1 MKKLTYVLAALSA
14 FASFAEAP
22 KLGELTD
29 DSVVPAVSN
38 SAEVVLSGDSIS
50 LRNPDAGTGL
60 VISGVGSGIVV
71 TNGATVY
78 TFPERSGTVM
88 LNGDESDPTVPSWA
102 KADNPPASMPDNGLV
117 LTNNGTTV
125 KTKAGTEITASMVG
139 AMPSSY
145 TAPVTSVNTKTGD
158 VTLNAADVGAIPS
171 TKTTWLADD
180 VRSSGGNVF
189 VQTSN
194 TGVQGGGT
202 SKMMFFSG
210 NSIFFKIMSGEA
222 EGGWQN
228 FVFPCYTGGSS
239 KYLATTDTTVP
250 TTRKVNNKPLSS
262 DITLGASDVGAVP
275 ATRTVNNK
283 ALSSN
288 ISLSASDVGAA
299 TPGYVDQQNEATR
312 AIVQTWEGFL
322 DGSNVV
328 FSITNYISGSYSL
341 DTAKLR
347 ILEMTN
353 GVYREVYNTRD
364 EIVMHITDFK
374 TNDFATAT
382 NQVIASVDSK
392 IAGKADKAWGKYTST
407 GGEAPSNTVV
417 MTETYTKFAGGTEYY
432 RFAVGEGS
440 IAVLATKGA
449 PAYAVGDEG
458 TFKFQ
463 DDGGTNYFGFAKS
476 DSYVLGCNADGIS
489 VSSGIV
495 TIRYD
500 VVMPN
505 YPCVWYKASLSSA
518 TPWEQLNLPDGTAI
532 AGASH
537 AVSWEQNPPE
547 GQKLCYLNCSGEPQG
562 FFKAT
567 IEVAGGAKF
576 MTNMPAEFSAGIV
589 CTNTSSNVNG
599 VIVPTYNGSSVI
611 WTWRAQ

>member
-14 FASFAEAP
+14 FASFAAAP

-78 TFPERSGTVM
+78 AFPERSGTVM
-88 LNGDESDPTVPSWA
+88 LNGDEADPTVPAWA
-102 KADNPPASMPDNGLV
+102 KEANPPASMPDNGLV

-125 KTKAGTEITASMVG
+125 KTKAGTQITASMVG
-139 AMPSSY
+139 AMSSSY
-145 TAPVTSVNTKTGD
+145 TAPVTSVNTKTGA
-158 VTLNAADVGAIPS
+158 VSLGVG
-171 TKTTWLADD
+171 
-180 VRSSGGNVF
+180 
-189 VQTSN
+189 
-194 TGVQGGGT
+194 
-202 SKMMFFSG
+202 
-210 NSIFFKIMSGEA
+210 
-222 EGGWQN
+222 
-228 FVFPCYTGGSS
+228 
-239 KYLATTDTTVP
+239 
-250 TTRKVNNKPLSS
+250 
-262 DITLGASDVGAVP
+262 DIA
-275 ATRTVNNK
+275 
-283 ALSSN
+283 
-288 ISLSASDVGAA
+288 GAA
-299 TPGYVDQQNEATR
+299 STTYVDQKNEQITAV
-312 AIVQTWEGFL
+312 VQTWEGFL

-364 EIVMHITDFK
+364 EIVMHIADFE
-374 TNDFATAT
+374 TNTFQTAMT
-382 NQVIASVDSK
+382 GFSNNVETAIAN
-392 IAGKADKAWGKYTST
+392 KADKAWGKYTST